1 MAIRYDK
8 ELQKEINRTIK
19 NFNQKIARLEKEGRE
34 LLPEKVTKK
43 EIISDVDTRYTLRK
57 RLKELQRFSR
67 RGVEEIIT
75 LGEGVKL
82 TKYEYEEIKRSQK
95 ALKQS
100 LTKKIKKYE
109 SEPIRV
115 AGQKQDSTF
124 AESGDKTYLNLVA
137 RRKALDKKLE
147 KINQDKLEDLRGLI
161 RKSKHT
167 SYYYDNIFMINYLDS
182 LTAIGK
188 YYGYSKKK
196 IKEIKEKLLT
206 LKPKE
211 FTELFNED
219 KLINAI
225 MDYNTS
231 PKSLKKKAGINL
243 LAMKDD
249 VIDLFDSLYE
259 KIDII
264 LEERK

>member
-43 EIISDVDTRYTLRK
+43 EIISEVDTRYALRK

-67 RGVEEIIT
+67 RGAEEIIT
-75 LGEGVKL
+75 LGEGARL
-82 TKYEYEEIKRSQK
+82 TKYDYEEIKRSQK

-115 AGQKQDSTF
+115 GGKKQDSTF
-124 AESGDKTYLNLVA
+124 AQSGDKTYLNLVA

-147 KINQDKLEDLRGLI
+147 NLNKEKLESLRGLI
-161 RKSKHT
+161 KRSKR
-167 SYYYDNIFMINYLDS
+167 SSFYYDSMFMINYIDS
-182 LTAIGK
+182 LNSTAN
-188 YYGYSKKK
+188 YYGYDKRKLNK
-196 IKEIKEKLLT
+196 IKEKLLT

-211 FTELFNED
+211 FTDLFNED

-231 PKSLKKKAGINL
+231 PKSLQKKAGINL

-264 LEERK
+264 LEERS